1 MLDLVNDKGELHP
14 YYLTVKKIIAYSI
27 MMKDEKKQNW
37 PILGICQG
45 IQCVAM
51 YFADDDHK
59 VLEVVDETGEKMAP
73 LHKPTT
79 WAIKDV
85 SESKF
90 YCDFP

>member
-1 MLDLVNDKGELHP
+1 
-14 YYLTVKKIIAYSI
+14 
-27 MMKDEKKQNW
+27 
-37 PILGICQG
+37 
-45 IQCVAM
+45 M
-51 YFADDDHK
+51 YFAGDDHK